1 MNQELLMDFMEDLKE
16 VIQKGEQL
24 MQEMQGGSFGQRG
37 GGYGMRSGSGYG
49 MRGGYG
55 NRGGYGRRG
64 ADLGHQIGASQQMG
78 GGDPYS
84 QMPPPYFEPHGQMGP
99 DPRMM

>member
-1 MNQELLMDFMEDLKE
+1 MNQELMMEFLEDLKE
-16 VIQKGEQL
+16 MIQKGEQL

-37 GGYGMRSGSGYG
+37 GGYGNRGG
-49 MRGGYG
+49 GGYG
-55 NRGGYGRRG
+55 QRG
-64 ADLGHQIGASQQMG
+64 ADIGHQIGASQQMG

-84 QMPPPYFEPHGQMGP
+84 QMPPYFEQYGQMGP

>member
-1 MNQELLMDFMEDLKE
+1 MNQELLMDFVEDLKE

-37 GGYGMRSGSGYG
+37 GGYGMRSGSYNN
-49 MRGGYG
+49 RSGYG

-64 ADLGHQIGASQQMG
+64 ADIGHLIGASQQMG

-84 QMPPPYFEPHGQMGP
+84 QMPPPYFEQYGQMGP

>member
-24 MQEMQGGSFGQRG
+24 MQEMQGGSFGQR

>member
-1 MNQELLMDFMEDLKE
+1 MDFVEDLKE

-24 MQEMQGGSFGQRG
+24 MQEMQGSSFGQRG
-37 GGYGMRSGSGYG
+37 GGYGMRSGSYNN
-49 MRGGYG
+49 RSGYG

-64 ADLGHQIGASQQMG
+64 ADIGHQIGASQQMG

-84 QMPPPYFEPHGQMGP
+84 QMPPPYFEQYGQMGP